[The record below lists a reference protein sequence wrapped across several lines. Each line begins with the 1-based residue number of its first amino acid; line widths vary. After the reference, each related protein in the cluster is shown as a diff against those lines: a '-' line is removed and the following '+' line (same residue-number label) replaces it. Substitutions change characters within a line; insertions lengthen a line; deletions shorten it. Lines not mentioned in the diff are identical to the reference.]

1 METLTLNSPEQ
12 QRLLILNRVLAG
24 DLTAT
29 QAAVLLD
36 RSVRQVRRLLAA
48 YRQDGAAALA
58 HGNRGRPSAHALPPA
73 TRQAV
78 LHAARAT
85 YAGCNHSHLTDL
97 LAARDDLHL
106 SRSSVRRILLAAGE
120 RSPRRRRAPAHRARR
135 ARYPQAGQL
144 LQLDASTHPWLEARG
159 PRLSLLAAIDD
170 ATGAVPFALFREH
183 EDTAGYLE
191 LLRGVVGT
199 LGRPLAVY
207 HDQHSIFRHT
217 GPARLSVAEQLAGA
231 REPTQFGRLL
241 RELEITAITAHSPQ
255 AKGRIERLWGT
266 WQERL
271 VVELRLADARTREQA
286 NAVVGAYLP
295 RFNAQFAVPAAQAGS
310 AYRPLAAGV
319 DLEQMCCFKY
329 ERVVGADNTV
339 PFGERRLQLL
349 ASATRRSWARA
360 RVEVQER
367 LDGRLVVYYQG
378 AEVASAP
385 APAEAPRLRARKYA
399 RSGGGVAASAA
410 PGSAGGAAASAE
422 REPAAPE
429 GAAGGPERAAAASGG
444 GSRPRASH
452 PWRRATLAR
461 G

>member
-1 METLTLNSPEQ
+1 METLTLNSQEQ
-12 QRLLILNRVLAG
+12 QRLLVLNRLLAG
-24 DLTAT
+24 DLTAA
-29 QAAVLLD
+29 QAGVLLG
-36 RSVRQVRRLLAA
+36 RSVRHTRRLLAA
-48 YRQDGAAALA
+48 YRQQGAAALA
-58 HGNRGRPSAHALPPA
+58 HGNRGRPPAHALPPA
-73 TRQAV
+73 TQQAV
-78 LHAARAT
+78 LAAARTA

-97 LAARDDLHL
+97 LATREDLHL

-120 RSPRRRRAPAHRARR
+120 RPARHRRAPAHRARR

-144 LQLDASTHPWLEARG
+144 LQLDASTHAWLEARG

-170 ATGAVPFALFREH
+170 ATGAVPFALFREQ

-207 HDQHSIFRHT
+207 HDQHSIFVHT

-231 REPTQFGRLL
+231 RAPTQFGRLL

-271 VVELRLADARTREQA
+271 VVELRLAGASTREQA
-286 NAVVGAYLP
+286 NAVVQAYLP
-295 RFNAQFAVPAAQAGS
+295 RFNAQFAVPAAQEGS

-319 DLEQMCCFKY
+319 DLEQLCCFKY
-329 ERVVGADNTV
+329 ERVVGADNTA

-349 ASATRRSWARA
+349 PSATRRSWAQA

-367 LDGRLVVYYQG
+367 LDGSVVVYYQG
-378 AEVASAP
+378 QEVASHP
-385 APAEAPRLRARKYA
+385 APAEAPLLRARKYA
-399 RSGGGVAASAA
+399 RSAGGGAAALA
-410 PGSAGGAAASAE
+410 PGSASAGGGAAE
-422 REPAAPE
+422 PE
-429 GAAGGPERAAAASGG
+429 GAPAGGAPAEAERAAAARGG
-444 GSRPRASH
+444 GSRPSSSH